1 MNQMNRALLEAY
13 RTMPPDKLNYESEA
27 LLEYKDAHYIP
38 KEDNEKWLSM
48 PRRYTR
54 NSARFTLPID
64 TYDLTRITPF
74 EYVSRHIWISDY
86 RKQLYQLVFV
96 KYLPEE
102 IPAIAPGEGTV
113 TETLVE
119 IAVPALELRAP
130 FKERTIPFG
139 SIDAALGDV
148 LGFHGT
154 ADRVNAIK
162 ELLLLNEKEHGSI
175 NYRSWC
181 GIVAFGERYLN
192 QSSREDDR
200 CDAVSNNFI
209 QKYIFVVAIT

>member
-1 MNQMNRALLEAY
+1 MNRALLEAY
-13 RTMPPDKLNYESEA
+13 RTMPVDKLHLESEA
-27 LLEYKDAHYIP
+27 LRQHKDALHIP
-38 KEDNEKWLSM
+38 QEHNEKWLSM

-74 EYVSRHIWISDY
+74 EYVSRHVWVSEY
-86 RKQLYQLVFV
+86 RKHLYQMVFV

-102 IPAIAPGEGTV
+102 QASTATAAGDPTSTTDG
-113 TETLVE
+113 LVQVVVSDAD
-119 IAVPALELRAP
+119 IRPP

-139 SIDAALGDV
+139 NIDAALVDV

-154 ADRVNAIK
+154 PERVNAIK
-162 ELLLLNEKEHGSI
+162 GILMLNADENGLI

-192 QSSREDDR
+192 QLSREEDR
-200 CDAVSNNFI
+200 CDAVCTI
-209 QKYIFVVAIT
+209 QI